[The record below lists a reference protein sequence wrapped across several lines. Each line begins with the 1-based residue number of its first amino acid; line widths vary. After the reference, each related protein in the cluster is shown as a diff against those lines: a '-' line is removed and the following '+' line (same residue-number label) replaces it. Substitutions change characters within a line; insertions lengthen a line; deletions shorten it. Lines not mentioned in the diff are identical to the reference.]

1 MKLLIQIFILSPEYF
16 GIFILM
22 LSAFLIGYFSSWKL
36 QKLEYKELI
45 KKLKKKINILKEAN
59 NVPIRDKNI
68 NDIDS
73 LFIKI
78 KPRIIEVVQETQE
91 KFAEAQTQKNDGDV
105 QSPKNI
111 AEKTRTSYIT
121 YTKTKPQLNFDNFGH
136 ASSDEC
142 DDLTKIIGIGPY
154 IEQKLNEIS
163 VYKYDQ
169 ISKFTF
175 EDIRIVTELIDFFP
189 GRIERDDWVGQ
200 ANSLKVH

>member
-59 NVPIRDKNI
+59 NVSIRDKNI

-73 LFIKI
+73 LFTKI

-91 KFAEAQTQKNDGDV
+91 RLAEAQT
-105 QSPKNI
+105 PKNI